1 MDEDR
6 DIENHGQDRLGPP
19 SMYSTGD
26 RSGPAV
32 CSGAPHAW
40 IDATRPASGRRLWG
54 MNLVERQVRELA
66 RLGVS
71 QIAIWTSA
79 QTEERVRRLRSDL
92 HSLYEVELSFCTA
105 TNPQQMYE
113 VLREVEEGLLLLEGD
128 VVYDERVLDYL
139 LRSGEGTAVSGERG
153 VTVLYLEVDQARR
166 LGEAVKGL
174 GIADVLLA
182 ELGLRICRPA
192 DLEHYIPSLRLT
204 MTPFM
209 LRVPAEG
216 EIRLIDHLMY
226 QRTFKGVIDGVARYG
241 YYHLVRWI
249 TRQLSE
255 TALTPNLF
263 TVLSIL
269 SIWGAI
275 PCFASGHFGWGVLV
289 AWLGVILDSVD
300 GKLARLRLH
309 LSDVMGEIEHI
320 AAMPGLGLWY
330 MSMGWYLT
338 GGELASAQGIALATW
353 VLIAAFLLDKIASG
367 GFKALYGKE
376 LFDYQRLDAAF
387 HLIAAR
393 RNISLSMLTLG
404 TLTGHLEAAFVA
416 TAGWTV
422 ATLVFHLLRFIWIFA
437 ARNRERVREEGAG
450 F

>member
-113 VLREVEEGLLLLEGD
+113 MLREVEEGLLLLEGD
-128 VVYDERVLDYL
+128 AVYDERVLDYL

-174 GIADVLLA
+174 GIADALLA
-182 ELGLRICRPA
+182 DLDLQICRPA

-216 EIRLIDHLMY
+216 EIRLN
-226 QRTFKGVIDGVARYG
+226 
-241 YYHLVRWI
+241 
-249 TRQLSE
+249 
-255 TALTPNLF
+255 P
-263 TVLSIL
+263 
-269 SIWGAI
+269 
-275 PCFASGHFGWGVLV
+275 
-289 AWLGVILDSVD
+289 
-300 GKLARLRLH
+300 
-309 LSDVMGEIEHI
+309 
-320 AAMPGLGLWY
+320 
-330 MSMGWYLT
+330 
-338 GGELASAQGIALATW
+338 
-353 VLIAAFLLDKIASG
+353 
-367 GFKALYGKE
+367 
-376 LFDYQRLDAAF
+376 
-387 HLIAAR
+387 
-393 RNISLSMLTLG
+393 
-404 TLTGHLEAAFVA
+404 
-416 TAGWTV
+416 
-422 ATLVFHLLRFIWIFA
+422 
-437 ARNRERVREEGAG
+437 
-450 F
+450 